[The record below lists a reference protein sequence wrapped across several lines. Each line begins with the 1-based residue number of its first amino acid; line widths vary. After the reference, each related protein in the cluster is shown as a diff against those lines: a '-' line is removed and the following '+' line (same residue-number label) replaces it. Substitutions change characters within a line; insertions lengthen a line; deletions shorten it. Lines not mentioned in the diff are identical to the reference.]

1 MINQSLLDYIKQQIQ
16 QNTSQEQIKS
26 SLLTNG
32 WSATDIEEGFSAI
45 GLTSQAV
52 PLTPSPTPNT
62 EPLTNAVNSTQTI
75 AYAGFWLRVL
85 ASIIDGFIV
94 NLIIALFSFLY
105 LWFFVK
111 NNDSFAG
118 NTQAVVRIFYFIVWI
133 IYCPFIESR
142 GGATLGKKIIG
153 LKVLNGNGE
162 PVGFFRSLGR
172 NLAKIISSLILMI
185 GFMMAGFTKKKQ
197 GLHDFIAGC
206 IVIKSKKINA
216 GKIWAVI
223 ILIIGVSVGLVI
235 LTIAQLTLVIS
246 TLFNPKNINT
256 IDVRSWQPTTSTES
270 QSWNTT
276 DTDLSNQTTQ
286 NEATETN
293 NSTLNTFI
301 PLSSEEYDTYFS
313 QPIMGLDKKNY
324 VSGSRTYAGPALI
337 ILSTPSFLRI
347 ALPIIPNLEENNDY
361 AWIDLTSITTR
372 NGKEILDNE
381 SPFEQEIL
389 FKGLNFTKD
398 SEPIEFLSA
407 SRKLHYLAD
416 AQPSD
421 VKTITGTLF
430 FKIPLDSEDS
440 TNFYEKSYPFSLSK
454 QLQ

>member
-206 IVIKSKKINA
+206 IVIKSKKINT

-235 LTIAQLTLVIS
+235 LVIAQLTLVIS
-246 TLFNPKNINT
+246 TLFSPKNINT
-256 IDVRSWQPTTSTES
+256 IDVRSWQPSTSTEI

-276 DTDLSNQTTQ
+276 DTDLSNQTMQ
-286 NEATETN
+286 NDATEAN
-293 NSTLNTFI
+293 NSTFNTFI

-313 QPIMGLDKKNY
+313 QPIAGLDEEIGFK
-324 VSGSRTYAGPALI
+324 GSRTYAGPALI
-337 ILSTPSFLRI
+337 VLNTMGLLHV
-347 ALPIIPNLEENNDY
+347 ALPIIPNLEENSDY
-361 AWIDLTSITTR
+361 IWIDLTSITAKDGT
-372 NGKEILDNE
+372 EILDSE
-381 SPFEQEIL
+381 SSFEQDL
-389 FKGLNFTKD
+389 FFKSLTLRKNI
-398 SEPIEFLSA
+398 EPVEFLSDYR
-407 SRKLHYLAD
+407 SLHYIDEAKPFD
-416 AQPSD
+416 IKT
-421 VKTITGTLF
+421 VKGTLF

-440 TNFYEKSYPFSLSK
+440 ANFYEKSYPFSLSE
-454 QLQ
+454 